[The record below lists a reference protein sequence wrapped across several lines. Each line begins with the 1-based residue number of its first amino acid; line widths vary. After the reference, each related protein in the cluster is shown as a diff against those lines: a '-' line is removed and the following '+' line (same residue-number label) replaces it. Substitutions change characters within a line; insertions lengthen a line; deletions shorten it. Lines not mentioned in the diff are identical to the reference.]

1 MSRRTVSLVAAVLA
15 GVLSGVLYYAS
26 AQRVPVLVAAR
37 DLETSA
43 PLAEADIVTRALPAD
58 AVPAGALRE
67 PQAAV
72 GRFLRVPHGAGQL
85 VLAGSLADDAAVF
98 ASGLQPPTG
107 MRAIALPVSA
117 STALGGALAPG
128 LRVDVIAV
136 PISGKA
142 PPARGVELVAS
153 RAVVLDVRTETGQP
167 LGRSPSRGTP
177 DRLGSIVI
185 AIAPSDELRFAERI
199 PTSTFVIAFA
209 PR

>member
-1 MSRRTVSLVAAVLA
+1 MNRRNVSFAAAILA
-15 GVLSGVLYYAS
+15 GILSAVLYYAS
-26 AQRVPVLVAAR
+26 AQRLPVVMTAR
-37 DLETSA
+37 DVEATT
-43 PLAEADIVTRALPAD
+43 PLVDGDLVIRAFPAD

-67 PQAAV
+67 PGAAV
-72 GRFLRVPHGAGQL
+72 GRFLRAPLGAGQL

-142 PPARGVELVAS
+142 PASRAVELVAS
-153 RAVVLDVRTETGQP
+153 RAVVLDVRSENGQAMRP
-167 LGRSPSRGTP
+167 QARGAL

-185 AIAPSDELRFAERI
+185 AIAPSDELRIAERI
-199 PTSTFVIAFA
+199 STSTFVIAFA